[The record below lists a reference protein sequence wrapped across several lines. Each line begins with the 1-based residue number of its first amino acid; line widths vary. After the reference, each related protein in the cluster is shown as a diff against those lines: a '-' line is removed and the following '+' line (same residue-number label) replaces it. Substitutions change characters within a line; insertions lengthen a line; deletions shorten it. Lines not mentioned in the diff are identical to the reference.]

1 MISVCSDGTNS
12 TKGTS
17 LENSEKSER
26 SLTYCWTYDTPGHL
40 VKPCSLMN
48 KDPDFKPVRDNV
60 LYPHKKKKH
69 IQEMLKDMKE
79 QMNHEVEAMLDNRL
93 PVTNDR
99 LKDDKWTPDTP
110 TPNEN
115 LNLNYS
121 TPTVSPIPSDQIDLS
136 LDQQS

>member
-1 MISVCSDGTNS
+1 
-12 TKGTS
+12 
-17 LENSEKSER
+17 
-26 SLTYCWTYDTPGHL
+26 
-40 VKPCSLMN
+40 MN
-48 KDPDFKPVRDNV
+48 KDADFKPVRDNI
-60 LYPHKKKKH
+60 LYPHKEKKH

-93 PVTNDR
+93 PVTKDR

-121 TPTVSPIPSDQIDLS
+121 TPTVSPIPSDQIDLT